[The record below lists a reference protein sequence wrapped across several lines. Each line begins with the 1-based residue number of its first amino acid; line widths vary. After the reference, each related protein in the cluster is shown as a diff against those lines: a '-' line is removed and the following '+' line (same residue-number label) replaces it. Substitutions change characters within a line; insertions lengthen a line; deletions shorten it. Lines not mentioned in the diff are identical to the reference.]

1 MNYYLRKIL
10 KQMYLQ
16 LYKCLAK
23 IQCATGLGATSR
35 VICRICGMVNFVR
48 ISYMKHTNSRV
59 ISPSVD

>member
-10 KQMYLQ
+10 KQIYLHI
-16 LYKCLAK
+16 YKCLAK
-23 IQCATGLGATSR
+23 IQCATSR

-59 ISPSVD
+59 SSPSVD